1 MSRIGTIAR
10 RTFLIGSA
18 AIAGGVA
25 FGYYKY
31 RETPHNPL
39 LDDLGPDE
47 AAITPWVK
55 IDKTGVTLIT
65 PHTDLGQG
73 ARSMQAVLIAEEL
86 DLDWGQFSVSPGVPS
101 AAYYNGAGA
110 EELLPVKATDEGFAA
125 QTIRAFA
132 AGGLKVF
139 GLQVTGGSS
148 STPDSYTKL
157 RMAGAVAR
165 ETLKLAAAQ
174 KSGVAV
180 GSLKTS
186 SGAVILPDGKKIP
199 YTDLAVIAA
208 TLSPPSDVVLRD
220 PKAWRLIGKPMQRLD
235 IVGKSTGTLQYG
247 IDLAIEGMLHAA
259 IRLNPRQGGNVKSFD
274 ASAAK
279 GMRGVKQIVPVT
291 GGVAVVADNTWRA
304 FRAVDAIRIE
314 WGPGSY
320 PAKMEEHWTAV
331 ANSFR
336 EEQLEER
343 KRNDGNVETALGDK
357 PFEAEYRAPYLAH
370 APLEPLCAIVRVT
383 DTRADVWTAS
393 QMPRFHQDN
402 VASITGLPVEKVF
415 LHNQMVGGSFGH
427 RLEDDHV
434 KRATEIAMAMKGTPI
449 KLTYSREEDF
459 AHDFPRQLAIGRIRG
474 TSKDGK
480 VESFDLKIA
489 MPSVN
494 ASQMSRQPSAPPL
507 GPDAAISAGAWDQPF
522 AIPHFRLSGYRAP
535 PLAPISSWRSVGSST
550 NGFFFNSALDELIL
564 AAGGDLLAER
574 IRLCS
579 HEPSRKVL
587 EAVGEMSNWG
597 SPVGANRG
605 RGIAFTM
612 SFGTPVAEVIEV
624 TNTAQGIKLDKVF
637 VAAEVGRVV
646 DPVNFDNLV
655 KGGVIFA
662 LGHAMNC
669 EITYADGMA
678 EQTNYN
684 AFEGMRLY
692 QCPEITVR
700 GLENGAHIR
709 GIGEPPVPP
718 AAPALAGAI
727 FAATGKRLREMPFNK
742 FITFV

>member
-10 RTFLIGSA
+10 RSFLIGSA

-39 LDDLGPDE
+39 LDELGPDE
-47 AAITPWVK
+47 AAINAWVK
-55 IDKTGVTLIT
+55 IDKSGVTLIA

-73 ARSMQAVLIAEEL
+73 ARSMQALLIADEM
-86 DLDWGQFSVSPGVPS
+86 DLAWGQFTVSPGVPS
-101 AAYYNGAGA
+101 AAYYNDAGA
-110 EELLPVKATDEGFAA
+110 EELLPVKSTDEGFVA
-125 QTIRAFA
+125 QLIRTA
-132 AGGLKVF
+132 AGGALKIT

-148 STPDSYTKL
+148 SVPNSFDKL

-165 ETLKLAAAQ
+165 ETLKAAAAQ

-180 GSLKTS
+180 AQLKTAD
-186 SGAVILPDGKKIP
+186 GAVILPDGKKIP
-199 YTDLAVIAA
+199 YTELAAIAA
-208 TLSPPSDVVLRD
+208 TLSPVTGVPLRD
-220 PKAWRLIGKPMQRLD
+220 PKEWKLIGKPTQRLD

-247 IDLAIEGMLHAA
+247 IDLKIEGMLHAA
-259 IRLNPRQGGNVKSFD
+259 IRLNPRQGGAMTSFD
-274 ASAAK
+274 ATAAK
-279 GMRGVKQIVPVT
+279 AMRGVKQVVPVT
-291 GGVAVVADNTWRA
+291 GGLAVIADNTWRA
-304 FRAVDAIRIE
+304 FRAAEAVKIE
-314 WGPGSY
+314 WGPAPY
-320 PAKMEEHWTAV
+320 PAKMEEHWAAV
-331 ANSFR
+331 AGSFR

-343 KRNDGNVETALGDK
+343 KRNDGDVDKALGDK

-383 DTRADVWTAS
+383 DTRADVWTCS
-393 QMPRFHQDN
+393 QMPRFHQNN
-402 VASITGLPVEKVF
+402 VASITGLPAEKVF

-427 RLEDDHV
+427 RLEDDHL
-434 KRATEIAMAMKGTPI
+434 KRATEIAVAMKGTAI

-459 AHDFPRQLAIGRIRG
+459 AHDFPRQIAIGRIRG
-474 TSKDGK
+474 VVKDGK
-480 VESFDLKIA
+480 VEAFDLKIA
-489 MPSVN
+489 MPTVN
-494 ASQMSRQPSAPPL
+494 GSQLSRQPSAPPL

-522 AIPHFRLSGYRAP
+522 AIPHFRMSGYRAP
-535 PLAPISSWRSVGSST
+535 ALAPISSWRSVGSSS

-564 AAGGDLLAER
+564 SAGGDLLAER

-597 SPVGANRG
+597 SKLGPNQG
-605 RGIAFTM
+605 RGIGFTM
-612 SFGTPVAEVIEV
+612 SFGTAVAEVVEV
-624 TNTAQGIKLDKVF
+624 TNTDRGIKIDKVF

-655 KGGVIFA
+655 KGGVIWG

-669 EITYADGMA
+669 EITYEDGMA
-678 EQTNYN
+678 QQTNYH

-692 QCPEITVR
+692 QCPEIQVR
-700 GLENGAHIR
+700 GLENGTHVR

-742 FITFV
+742 FISFV